1 MSDTQKLDDPKS
13 PIAALLK
20 RVTEMPYLEQAGVK
34 ALVRDLVLNELQKA
48 LAYESVYL
56 RMLEDY
62 AFHEA
67 KRKFATKPTTKK

>member
-1 MSDTQKLDDPKS
+1 MSNTEKSDDPKS
-13 PIAALLK
+13 PMAALMTILA
-20 RVTEMPYLEQAGVK
+20 EMPYLEQAGVK
-34 ALVRDLVLNELQKA
+34 SLVRDVVLNEVQKA

-67 KRKFATKPTTKK
+67 KRKLATKPIKTQ